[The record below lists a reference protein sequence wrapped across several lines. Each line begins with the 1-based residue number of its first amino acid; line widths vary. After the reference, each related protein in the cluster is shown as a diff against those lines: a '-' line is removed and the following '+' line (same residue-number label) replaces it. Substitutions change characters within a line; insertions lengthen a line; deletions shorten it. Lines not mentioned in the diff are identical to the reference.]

1 MTHPVLRRSLLALG
15 SGLGASGLLGG
26 ARAILSAGKTG
37 IARHGA
43 MGGALVASCLLT
55 WDSVAAQSPSDSEKI
70 ERLERQ
76 TELLRE
82 QMSRQ
87 NDLIMT
93 LQQEVARTKKKSEKK
108 ETELAKR
115 SEPSVNSKRS
125 EPSVNSKES
134 EPSVNSKQ
142 DERPPY
148 VPTEAEII
156 RGTQP
161 AVNTPVAKFGGVQF
175 SVWGWLEAAT
185 VFRDHNQVNDMLTV
199 FNAIPYPYSPLYKE
213 HELHGT
219 ARQSQFSFLAEGNID
234 ATQKLAAYLETDFL
248 AVGLESNYL
257 VTNDWALRLRHGYI
271 TYDNDDWGFHL
282 LAGQQWSMII
292 PQEVGIVPRKELIPL
307 TINANY
313 LVGYQFTDNWQ
324 IRLVKD
330 FDKKVWLG
338 VSIENPA
345 TNLAPGIPDTV
356 NGLAVNV
363 TNTGTGGFL
372 NGVPVT
378 PNQAPD
384 IIEKLAWDPGWGHL
398 EALAM
403 QRFFTDN
410 TLCVTAAPT
419 GCALGTASQ
428 KTSFGAS
435 VGGNFL
441 LKVIPNY
448 LELMGGAMY
457 SSGIGRYGAGNL
469 PDVTIGSN
477 GSLVPLTAFHAWS
490 GIQFYPWEGLALYGY
505 AGIEQNQASYFGTSG
520 YGNPAYD
527 NSGCM
532 IPTAASFATGT
543 SATCV
548 ADNKRLVDAKI
559 GFWQDLYK
567 GPYGRFVI
575 GAELEYLKRTSFA
588 GIGGVVSTDNTV
600 GFTSLRYYY

>member
-1 MTHPVLRRSLLALG
+1 MTYPVLRRSLLALG
-15 SGLGASGLLGG
+15 SGFGTSRLLGE

-43 MGGALVASCLLT
+43 MGGPLVASCLLT

-76 TELLRE
+76 AELL
-82 QMSRQ
+82 QKQLNRQ
-87 NDLIMT
+87 NDLIRQ
-93 LQQEVARTKKKSEKK
+93 LQQGITRARKKSEKK

-115 SEPSVNSKRS
+115 SEPSVNSK
-125 EPSVNSKES
+125 EP

-142 DERPPY
+142 EAPPPY
-148 VPTEAEII
+148 VPTQAEII

-161 AVNTPVAKFGGVQF
+161 PVPGPVAKFAGVQF

-185 VFRDHNQVNDMLTV
+185 VFRNHNSVNDMLTV
-199 FNAIPYPYSPLYKE
+199 FGAIPYPNSPLYKE
-213 HELHGT
+213 HEFHGS

-234 ATQKLAAYLETDFL
+234 AAQKLAAYLETDFL
-248 AVGLESNYL
+248 GVGLESNYL
-257 VTNDWALRLRHGYI
+257 ITKDWAMRLRHGYI
-271 TYDNDDWGFHL
+271 TYDNDNWGFHL
-282 LAGQQWSMII
+282 LAGQQWSMAI

-313 LVGYQFTDNWQ
+313 LPGYQFTDNWQ

-338 VSIENPA
+338 LSLENPA
-345 TNLAPGIPDTV
+345 TNLAPGIPATV

-384 IIEKLAWDPGWGHL
+384 IIEKVAWDPGWGHL

-410 TLCVTAAPT
+410 TLCVTATPT

-435 VGGNFL
+435 AGGNFL
-441 LKVIPNY
+441 LRVIPHY
-448 LELMGGAMY
+448 LELMGGVMY
-457 SSGIGRYGAGNL
+457 GSGLGRYGAGAL
-469 PDVTIGSN
+469 PDVTIGRD
-477 GSLVPLTAFHAWS
+477 GSLVPLTALHAWA
-490 GIQFYPWEGLALYGY
+490 GIQFYPWEDLTLYGY
-505 AGIEQNQASYFGTSG
+505 AGIEQNQASYFGTFG
-520 YGNPAYD
+520 YGNPSFD
-527 NSGCM
+527 NSGCLT
-532 IPTAASFATGT
+532 PTAASFATGT

-548 ADNKRLVDAKI
+548 ADNKRLVDAKV
-559 GFWQDLYK
+559 GFWQNLYK
-567 GPYGRFVI
+567 GPYGRFAV
-575 GAELEYLKRTSFA
+575 GAELEYLKRTSFP
-588 GIGGVVSTDNTV
+588 GIGGVVSTDNIIA
-600 GFTSLRYYY
+600 FTSLRYY

>member
-1 MTHPVLRRSLLALG
+1 MKYPVLRQSLLALAFG
-15 SGLGASGLLGG
+15 SGTSRLLGG
-26 ARAILSAGKTG
+26 ARAILSTRKTG

-43 MGGALVASCLLT
+43 MGSALVASCVLT
-55 WDSVAAQSPSDSEKI
+55 WDSVAAQSPSDTDKI

-76 TELLRE
+76 TELLQK

-87 NDLIMT
+87 NDRIRE
-93 LQQEVARTKKKSEKK
+93 LQEQVARTKKKPEKK

-115 SEPSVNSKRS
+115 SEPSVNNREP
-125 EPSVNSKES
+125 EPSVTSKPA
-134 EPSVNSKQ
+134 EP
-142 DERPPY
+142 PPY
-148 VPTEAEII
+148 VPTTAEII

-161 AVNTPVAKFGGVQF
+161 AIPGPVAKFSGVQI
-175 SVWGWLEAAT
+175 SVWGWLEAAG

-199 FNAIPYPYSPLYKE
+199 FNAIPYPYSPLYNE
-213 HELHGT
+213 HEFHGS

-234 ATQKLAAYLETDFL
+234 PTQKLSAYIETDFL
-248 AVGLESNYL
+248 GVGQESSYL
-257 VTNDWALRLRHGYI
+257 TTNDWAPRLRHGYL

-282 LAGQQWSMII
+282 LAGQQWSMIM
-292 PQEVGIVPRKELIPL
+292 PQEFGIVPRKELIPL

-313 LVGYQFTDNWQ
+313 LVGYNFTDNWQ

-330 FDKKVWLG
+330 FDKNVWLG
-338 VSIENPA
+338 LSIENPA

-384 IIEKLAWDPGWGHL
+384 IIEKVAWDPGWGHL

-410 TLCVTAAPT
+410 ALCVTTAPT
-419 GCALGTASQ
+419 GCVLGATNQ
-428 KTSFGAS
+428 KTTFGAS

-441 LKVIPNY
+441 LRVVPKY
-448 LELMGGAMY
+448 LELMGGIMY
-457 SSGIGRYGAGNL
+457 GDGIGRYGAGSL
-469 PDVTIGSN
+469 PDVTIGPD
-477 GSLVPLTAFHAWS
+477 GSLVPLTALHAWS
-490 GIQFYPWEGLALYGY
+490 GIQFYPWEGLVLYGY
-505 AGIEQNQASYFGTSG
+505 AGIEQNKASYFGAFG

-527 NSGCM
+527 NSSCM
-532 IPTAASFATGT
+532 TPMAESFATDT
-543 SATCV
+543 SAMCV

-567 GPYGRFVI
+567 GPYGRFAV
-575 GAELEYLKRTSFA
+575 GAELEYLKRTSFP

-600 GFTSLRYYY
+600 AFTSLRYFY